1 MAVRLLTVALLG
13 AASLDGAHGAS
24 QQVRNVMNPIRKVV
38 TLLQAMQTKVA
49 EEGEKEHDLYE
60 KFMCYCKTGGGD
72 LSASIS
78 SDETKVPAV
87 QSEIEA
93 SEGKLTQ
100 AKADLTQAQ
109 VDRSAAE
116 AAMSEATALREKEAA
131 THAGSKA
138 EHDANIGAITQAVAA
153 LEKGATGSFLQTQT
167 AQVLRNLASDGKVDM
182 MDADRQDLVA
192 FLSEGSEYS
201 PQSGQVT
208 GILKQLGD
216 EMSKD
221 LADITATEEA
231 ALKNYEAL
239 MVAKK
244 KEIAALSKTIELK
257 TAQIGELGVSIVEMK
272 NDLSDTEAALIENQ
286 KLNAE
291 LESSC
296 KTKTQEWE
304 LRQKTRADE
313 LVALADTITV
323 LNDDDALDLFK
334 KTLPS
339 TASSLLQLRV
349 SASSQ
354 KARALSMIRDLR
366 QRVEH
371 AQRPTLDLMALTL
384 TGKKALSQGGFDK
397 VVKLIDDMMAMMK
410 QEQLDDEHKKSYCA
424 DQLDAGEDRKK
435 GLERTIKDTET
446 GIEDAKEG
454 IATLTQE
461 IEALGAGIKALDKSV
476 AEATDQRMAENAE
489 FKELM
494 ASDTAAKELL
504 GFAKN
509 RLNKF
514 YNPKL
519 YKAPPKQELSAE
531 DRIVVNNGGTPP
543 PTEAPGGIADTGI
556 AALVQVSE
564 HSQLGENADA
574 APAPPPATWDAYTT
588 KSEENSGVVAMIDLL
603 IKDLDKE
610 LTEAEAE
617 EKEAQKDYEAMMSD
631 SADKRAQDAK
641 SLTGK
646 ESAKADLDA
655 QLQEHGATL
664 NATTSELMATDKYI
678 SSLHAEC
685 DWLMQYFDVR
695 KAARTDEIDSLGK
708 AKDVLSGAD
717 YALLQTSPRG
727 FLSRRQ

>member
-13 AASLDGAHGAS
+13 AASLDGALGAS
-24 QQVRNVMNPIRKVV
+24 QQARSVMNPIRKVV
-38 TLLQAMQTKVA
+38 TLLQAMQTKVT
-49 EEGEKEHDLYE
+49 EEGAKEKDLYD
-60 KFMCYCKTGGGD
+60 KFMCYCKTGGSD

-78 SDETKVPAV
+78 GADTKVPAL
-87 QSEIEA
+87 QSEIESSA
-93 SEGKLTQ
+93 EKLTQ
-100 AKADLTQAQ
+100 SKADLKQAQ

-116 AAMSEATALREKEAA
+116 EAMAEATALRENEAKAYA
-131 THAGSKA
+131 TSKA
-138 EHDANIGAITQAVAA
+138 EYDANIGAITKAVAA
-153 LEKGATGSFLQTQT
+153 LEKGATGSFLQTKT
-167 AQVLRNLASDGKVDM
+167 AQVLRNLASDGKVDLL
-182 MDADRQDLVA
+182 DADRQDLVA
-192 FLSEGSEYS
+192 FLEQGSDYA
-201 PQSGQVT
+201 PQSGAIT

-221 LADITATEEA
+221 LSDITTTEGGSIE
-231 ALKNYEAL
+231 NYEAL
-239 MVAKK
+239 IVAKN
-244 KEIAALSKTIELK
+244 KEVAACSKAVEAK
-257 TAQIGELGVSIVEMK
+257 TAQIGELGVAIVEMQG
-272 NDLSDTEAALIENQ
+272 DLTDTEAALIED
-286 KLNAE
+286 KKFLAE

-296 KTKTQEWE
+296 STKTQEWDE
-304 LRQKTRADE
+304 RQKTRADE
-313 LVALADTITV
+313 LVALADTIKV

-334 KTLPS
+334 QTLPGA
-339 TASSLLQLRV
+339 ASSLLQVRF

-354 KARALSMIRDLR
+354 RARALSMIRDLKGR
-366 QRVEH
+366 AQSS
-371 AQRPTLDLMALTL
+371 QRPALDLMALAL
-384 TGKKALSQGGFDK
+384 TGKKALSQGGFEK
-397 VVKLIDDMMAMMK
+397 VVKLIDDLVATLK
-410 QEQLDDEHKKSYCA
+410 QEQLDDARKKEYCA
-424 DQLDAGEDRKK
+424 AQFDTAGDKKK
-435 GLERTIKDTET
+435 GLELTVKDTQT
-446 GIEDAKEG
+446 AIEDAKEG
-454 IATLTQE
+454 IATVTSE
-461 IEALGAGIKALDKSV
+461 IAALGEGIKALDKSV
-476 AEATDQRMAENAE
+476 AVATDQRKAENAE

-519 YKAPPKQELSAE
+519 YKAPAKQELSAE

-543 PTEAPGGIADTGI
+543 PTEAPGGIADTGVM
-556 AALVQVSE
+556 ALVQVHA
-564 HSQLGENADA
+564 HSQLSADA
-574 APAPPPATWDAYTT
+574 APAPPPSTWGAYTN
-588 KSEENSGVVAMIDLL
+588 KSEENNGVVAMIDLL

-646 ESAKADLDA
+646 ESSKADLDA

-664 NATTSELMATDKYI
+664 KATTSELMATDKYI